1 MTSIAIMFHM
11 LAAVIWVGGMFFAH
25 FVLRQAAGAMA
36 DQDRLAL
43 WGRVFGQFFP
53 WVWAAIVV
61 LFATGYWMVATTFGG
76 FGGMALYLKLMNGIG
91 ILMVLI
97 YLHLWFAPYKRF
109 RRALESGDPTTAA
122 KPLGQIRLMVTANL
136 FLGLVVVMIGASG
149 RYWD

>member
-1 MTSIAIMFHM
+1 MTSIAIMLHI

-25 FVLRQAAGAMA
+25 FVLRLAAGAMA

-43 WGRVFGQFFP
+43 WGRVFGKFFP
-53 WVWAAIVV
+53 WVWAAIAV
-61 LFATGYWMVATTFGG
+61 LLVTGYGMVFDRYGG
-76 FGGMALYLKLMNGIG
+76 LGALPLYLNLMHGLG
-91 ILMVLI
+91 VLMVLI

-149 RYWD
+149 RYWN

>member
-1 MTSIAIMFHM
+1 MTSILIMLHV

-43 WGRVFGQFFP
+43 WGRVFGNFFP
-53 WVWAAIVV
+53 WVWASIAV
-61 LFATGYWMVATTFGG
+61 LLVTGYMMVSTTFGG
-76 FGGMALYLKLMNGIG
+76 FGALTLYLKLMNGLG

-122 KPLGQIRLMVTANL
+122 KPLGQIRLMVTINL
-136 FLGLVVVMIGASG
+136 FIGLVVVMIGASG
-149 RYWD
+149 RYWG